1 MNAVV
6 DSALLSKLEPLRA
19 LGSRGARQIAPLCAA
34 LSLDRDTDL
43 LQDKWISK
51 VIYAVRGEIKI
62 ERRPGLVEVVV
73 GGSGRGLWPLWEANQ
88 RPFSARAITPA
99 ELIFV
104 DATSLDLVVTWGQLT
119 AGQESRVNG
128 HASNGH
134 MPSSSVIAL
143 NAGQETADMPPAG
156 ENEWQRMA
164 GLLSARNVATGVFAN
179 LPAAHIQVLLERFER
194 INVHRGQRI
203 ITEGEQGD
211 FYYLIERGRARVL
224 RTVAGATVELAELH
238 EGNAFGEEALVAD
251 APRNATV
258 VMKTDGI
265 LRRLA
270 KTDFV
275 NLLREPL
282 LHRIGAREAA
292 TRVRH
297 GAVWLDVRF
306 PAEFQQ
312 DAIRGAI
319 NIPLNEI
326 RQAASLLDASRE
338 YIVYC
343 QTGRRSSAAA
353 FLLSQRGIRA
363 FLLDGGLK
371 AMHDF
376 EAHPQ

>member
-1 MNAVV
+1 
-6 DSALLSKLEPLRA
+6 
-19 LGSRGARQIAPLCAA
+19 
-34 LSLDRDTDL
+34 
-43 LQDKWISK
+43 
-51 VIYAVRGEIKI
+51 
-62 ERRPGLVEVVV
+62 
-73 GGSGRGLWPLWEANQ
+73 
-88 RPFSARAITPA
+88 
-99 ELIFV
+99 
-104 DATSLDLVVTWGQLT
+104 
-119 AGQESRVNG
+119 
-128 HASNGH
+128 
-134 MPSSSVIAL
+134 
-143 NAGQETADMPPAG
+143 MPPAG